1 MLTKNDIIHFYDRY
15 KKNLK
20 KEEQVIARLLQVK
33 DQEEWIDN
41 LKKKSRVMRSL
52 YIENEALLNMYVRP
66 FLENGDILSDE
77 LAEEF
82 LHQIIQ
88 ADQEGYMDDLAMREV
103 VEQLEPYFEKTDHLN
118 DYIWTIN
125 MIGSIYNRSSGVENG
140 KRSAQCYRKLQKLS
154 SRYFEIEDFEV
165 RKRIL
170 YSYYNYPVVL
180 FNFGMIGPKGIL
192 EEMERAIAFYTDER
206 VVALDGGRF
215 DFKQIMEELS
225 YDLLGN
231 YMIAS
236 ERDTVDPELLER
248 AGKEL
253 GSYYQSYL
261 DGGCRPYEVPDE
273 IYCNYHRYL
282 FFSGKMSFTEF
293 VEDYKRFC
301 DYSVEHDT
309 MDEEDADFTD
319 SRLFQ
324 VAVNH
329 LTNIIY
335 SLKYYE
341 KEYEGDP
348 NLGKECINQYIQVLR
363 RVPRAGNAAFVNDV
377 MYRSLCGL
385 LEMFADD
392 EEGSKILTN
401 ILMNRD
407 EITLIHASMVDKI
420 SHRILDA
427 VLKKKPELLV
437 GALGCTSVMEVL
449 EQPEKFFNF
458 MEESAKLFDI
468 GKLQIAEIINKQS
481 HRLTSREKKRIYE
494 HPKAGTKVLEK
505 IPSMQKYRD
514 MILGHHKSWDGK
526 MGYPKDFDNCASPDR
541 MLIEILRISDC
552 LDAATDFI
560 GRSYGTAKNFAQCL
574 EEFSLGKGTLYCQE
588 LIELLEGDAALQDE
602 LTYLLEAGRIRT
614 YYEVF
619 WGMMEPCDE
628 EQEKHLQERWKQM
641 ELDDQEEL
649 LGILHESGR
658 ENRSVIRALAR
669 NSLLILSVNMR
680 NGDYTVTYR
689 GKSGLFAHLENG
701 RYEDFLQNC
710 LAPAADAS
718 DWEKVRYKLRL
729 KALAK
734 SFSEQSGSYET
745 ELRIRTEHMMRWVRF
760 QFVQTDEINVI
771 PNQMIVIL
779 QDVHDTRS
787 RSEQLKQAMKEAYD
801 TAEHA
806 NRAKSL
812 FLTSMSHD
820 IRTPMNGIMGMT
832 QIARKHLD
840 DTARVG
846 DCLRKIEESSKQLL
860 GLINEVLDMAKI
872 ESGSA
877 QLKEEA
883 LSFPELV
890 DAVGEV
896 CRTDAERKHQQFEV
910 IVGGIRHGQV
920 LADPVKLRQILTNL
934 TANAVKYTPDGG
946 RVELLAEQVSLSKEG
961 YGSYRFIIRDNGIG
975 MSKEFQKQLFQPFS
989 REDNSMTNVTQGT
1002 GLGLSIVKS
1011 VIDMM
1016 GGSIEVQSVQGQG
1029 STFTVLLQ
1037 FALTQERAGESETEE
1052 EVRFD
1057 GHRILLAEDN
1067 ELNREIACELL
1078 SEIGLVVETAQNGQE
1093 AIESIVRRPDYYY
1106 ELVFMDI
1113 QMPVLNGYEATRK
1126 IRNAG
1131 KRYTDQLPIIAM
1143 TANVFQN
1150 DILEAIESGMNDH
1163 VTKPIDMKVLSGL
1176 LRRWLPE
1183 KGNVG
1188 HREAAV

>member
-1 MLTKNDIIHFYDRY
+1 
-15 KKNLK
+15 
-20 KEEQVIARLLQVK
+20 
-33 DQEEWIDN
+33 
-41 LKKKSRVMRSL
+41 
-52 YIENEALLNMYVRP
+52 
-66 FLENGDILSDE
+66 
-77 LAEEF
+77 
-82 LHQIIQ
+82 
-88 ADQEGYMDDLAMREV
+88 
-103 VEQLEPYFEKTDHLN
+103 
-118 DYIWTIN
+118 
-125 MIGSIYNRSSGVENG
+125 
-140 KRSAQCYRKLQKLS
+140 
-154 SRYFEIEDFEV
+154 
-165 RKRIL
+165 
-170 YSYYNYPVVL
+170 
-180 FNFGMIGPKGIL
+180 
-192 EEMERAIAFYTDER
+192 
-206 VVALDGGRF
+206 
-215 DFKQIMEELS
+215 
-225 YDLLGN
+225 
-231 YMIAS
+231 
-236 ERDTVDPELLER
+236 
-248 AGKEL
+248 
-253 GSYYQSYL
+253 
-261 DGGCRPYEVPDE
+261 
-273 IYCNYHRYL
+273 
-282 FFSGKMSFTEF
+282 
-293 VEDYKRFC
+293 
-301 DYSVEHDT
+301 
-309 MDEEDADFTD
+309 
-319 SRLFQ
+319 
-324 VAVNH
+324 
-329 LTNIIY
+329 
-335 SLKYYE
+335 
-341 KEYEGDP
+341 
-348 NLGKECINQYIQVLR
+348 
-363 RVPRAGNAAFVNDV
+363 
-377 MYRSLCGL
+377 
-385 LEMFADD
+385 
-392 EEGSKILTN
+392 
-401 ILMNRD
+401 
-407 EITLIHASMVDKI
+407 
-420 SHRILDA
+420 
-427 VLKKKPELLV
+427 
-437 GALGCTSVMEVL
+437 
-449 EQPEKFFNF
+449 
-458 MEESAKLFDI
+458 
-468 GKLQIAEIINKQS
+468 
-481 HRLTSREKKRIYE
+481 
-494 HPKAGTKVLEK
+494 
-505 IPSMQKYRD
+505 
-514 MILGHHKSWDGK
+514 
-526 MGYPKDFDNCASPDR
+526 
-541 MLIEILRISDC
+541 
-552 LDAATDFI
+552 
-560 GRSYGTAKNFAQCL
+560 
-574 EEFSLGKGTLYCQE
+574 
-588 LIELLEGDAALQDE
+588 
-602 LTYLLEAGRIRT
+602 
-614 YYEVF
+614 
-619 WGMMEPCDE
+619 
-628 EQEKHLQERWKQM
+628 
-641 ELDDQEEL
+641 
-649 LGILHESGR
+649 
-658 ENRSVIRALAR
+658 
-669 NSLLILSVNMR
+669 
-680 NGDYTVTYR
+680 
-689 GKSGLFAHLENG
+689 
-701 RYEDFLQNC
+701 
-710 LAPAADAS
+710 
-718 DWEKVRYKLRL
+718 
-729 KALAK
+729 
-734 SFSEQSGSYET
+734 
-745 ELRIRTEHMMRWVRF
+745 MRWARF

-787 RSEQLKQAMKEAYD
+787 RSEQLKQSMKEAYD
-801 TAEHA
+801 AAEHA

-840 DTARVG
+840 DTARVE

-883 LSFPELV
+883 LSLPELV
-890 DAVGEV
+890 EAVGEV
-896 CRTDAERKHQQFEV
+896 CRTDAERKHQQFDV

-946 RVELLAEQVSLSKEG
+946 QVELLAEQVSLSKDG

-975 MSKEFQKQLFQPFS
+975 MSEEFQKQLFQPFS

>member
-1 MLTKNDIIHFYDRY
+1 M
-15 KKNLK
+15 
-20 KEEQVIARLLQVK
+20 
-33 DQEEWIDN
+33 
-41 LKKKSRVMRSL
+41 
-52 YIENEALLNMYVRP
+52 
-66 FLENGDILSDE
+66 
-77 LAEEF
+77 
-82 LHQIIQ
+82 
-88 ADQEGYMDDLAMREV
+88 
-103 VEQLEPYFEKTDHLN
+103 
-118 DYIWTIN
+118 
-125 MIGSIYNRSSGVENG
+125 
-140 KRSAQCYRKLQKLS
+140 
-154 SRYFEIEDFEV
+154 
-165 RKRIL
+165 
-170 YSYYNYPVVL
+170 
-180 FNFGMIGPKGIL
+180 
-192 EEMERAIAFYTDER
+192 
-206 VVALDGGRF
+206 
-215 DFKQIMEELS
+215 
-225 YDLLGN
+225 
-231 YMIAS
+231 
-236 ERDTVDPELLER
+236 
-248 AGKEL
+248 
-253 GSYYQSYL
+253 
-261 DGGCRPYEVPDE
+261 
-273 IYCNYHRYL
+273 
-282 FFSGKMSFTEF
+282 
-293 VEDYKRFC
+293 
-301 DYSVEHDT
+301 
-309 MDEEDADFTD
+309 
-319 SRLFQ
+319 
-324 VAVNH
+324 
-329 LTNIIY
+329 
-335 SLKYYE
+335 
-341 KEYEGDP
+341 
-348 NLGKECINQYIQVLR
+348 
-363 RVPRAGNAAFVNDV
+363 
-377 MYRSLCGL
+377 
-385 LEMFADD
+385 
-392 EEGSKILTN
+392 
-401 ILMNRD
+401 
-407 EITLIHASMVDKI
+407 
-420 SHRILDA
+420 
-427 VLKKKPELLV
+427 
-437 GALGCTSVMEVL
+437 
-449 EQPEKFFNF
+449 
-458 MEESAKLFDI
+458 
-468 GKLQIAEIINKQS
+468 
-481 HRLTSREKKRIYE
+481 
-494 HPKAGTKVLEK
+494 
-505 IPSMQKYRD
+505 
-514 MILGHHKSWDGK
+514 
-526 MGYPKDFDNCASPDR
+526 
-541 MLIEILRISDC
+541 
-552 LDAATDFI
+552 
-560 GRSYGTAKNFAQCL
+560 
-574 EEFSLGKGTLYCQE
+574 
-588 LIELLEGDAALQDE
+588 
-602 LTYLLEAGRIRT
+602 
-614 YYEVF
+614 
-619 WGMMEPCDE
+619 
-628 EQEKHLQERWKQM
+628 
-641 ELDDQEEL
+641 
-649 LGILHESGR
+649 
-658 ENRSVIRALAR
+658 
-669 NSLLILSVNMR
+669 
-680 NGDYTVTYR
+680 
-689 GKSGLFAHLENG
+689 ENG

-820 IRTPMNGIMGMT
+820 VRTPMNGIMGMT

-840 DTARVG
+840 NTARVG

-883 LSFPELV
+883 LSLPELV

-1037 FALTQERAGESETEE
+1037 FALTQERAGEIETEE

-1163 VTKPIDMKVLSGL
+1163 VTKPIDMKVLSDL

>member
-20 KEEQVIARLLQVK
+20 KEELVIARLLK
-33 DQEEWIDN
+33 AEDEEAWIEN

-66 FLENGDILSDE
+66 FLENEDILNDA

-88 ADQEGYMDDLAMREV
+88 ADREGYMDDLAMREV
-103 VEQLEPYFEKTDHLN
+103 VERLEPYFEKKGNLN
-118 DYIWTIN
+118 ACIWTLN
-125 MIGSIYNRSSGVENG
+125 MIGSFYNRNSSVEDG
-140 KRSAQCYRKLQKLS
+140 KRSAQCYRRLQELS
-154 SRYFEIEDFEV
+154 DRYFEIEDFDV

-180 FNFGMIGPKGIL
+180 FNFGLIGPKGIL
-192 EEMERAIAFYTDER
+192 EEMERALAFYTDER
-206 VVALDGGRF
+206 VVALDGERF
-215 DFKQIMEELS
+215 DFKQIIEELN

-253 GSYYQSYL
+253 GRYYQSYL
-261 DGGCRPYEVPDE
+261 DEGCAPYEVPDE

-282 FFSGKMSFTEF
+282 FFSGKITFTEF

-309 MDEEDADFTD
+309 MEEDGDFTD

-348 NLGKECINQYIQVLR
+348 NLGRDCINQYIQVLR
-363 RVPRAGNAAFVNDV
+363 NVPRAGNAAFVNDV

-385 LEMFADD
+385 LEILTDD
-392 EEGSKILTN
+392 EEGSQVLTN

-407 EITLIHASMVDKI
+407 EITLIHSSMVEKI
-420 SHRILDA
+420 SHRILDT
-427 VLKKKPELLV
+427 VLKKRPELLV
-437 GALGCTSVMEVL
+437 GALECTSVIEVL
-449 EQPEKFFNF
+449 EQQEKFFNF

-481 HRLTSREKKRIYE
+481 RRLTGRERKRIYE
-494 HPKAGTKVLEK
+494 HPRAGTKVLEK

-526 MGYPKDFDNCASPDR
+526 MGYPKEFDNCASPSR
-541 MLIEILRISDC
+541 MLIELLRISDC

-560 GRSYGTAKNFAQCL
+560 GRSYSTPKSFAQCL
-574 EEFSLGKGTLYCQE
+574 EEFSQGKGGLYCEE
-588 LIELLEGDAALQDE
+588 LICLLEEDTELQED

-619 WGMMEPCDE
+619 RGMMGPE
-628 EQEKHLQERWKQM
+628 EEAGEGNLQERWKQV
-641 ELDDQEEL
+641 EPDEQEEL
-649 LGILHESGR
+649 LGILHESGQ
-658 ENRSVIRALAR
+658 ESRSVIRALAR

-680 NGDYTVTYR
+680 SGDYTVTYR
-689 GKSGLFAHLENG
+689 GKSRLFAELEDG
-701 RYEDFLQNC
+701 RYENFLQNC
-710 LAPAADAS
+710 LAPAADEA
-718 DWEKVRYKLRL
+718 DWEEVRYKLRL
-729 KALAK
+729 KTLAK
-734 SFSEQSGSYET
+734 SFAEQSGSYET
-745 ELRIRTEHMMRWVRF
+745 ELRICTDQVMRWVRF

-779 QDVHDTRS
+779 QDVHETRS
-787 RSEQLKQAMKEAYD
+787 RSEQLKEAMKEAYD
-801 TAEHA
+801 TAEKA

-820 IRTPMNGIMGMT
+820 IRTPMNGIIGMT

-840 DTARVG
+840 DTSRIE
-846 DCLRKIEESSKQLL
+846 DCLRKIEKSSKHLL

-872 ESGSA
+872 ESGSM

-883 LSFPELV
+883 LSLPELV
-890 DAVGEV
+890 EAVGEV
-896 CRTDAERKHQQFEV
+896 CRTDAEKKHQRFDV
-910 IVGGIRHGQV
+910 VVSGIWHEQV
-920 LADPVKLRQILTNL
+920 MADAVKLRQILTNL

-946 RVELLAEQVSLSKEG
+946 HIELLAEQLAIRKEG

-1002 GLGLSIVKS
+1002 GLGLSIVKA
-1011 VIDMM
+1011 VVDMM
-1016 GGSIEVQSVQGQG
+1016 DGSIEVKSVQGKG

-1037 FALTQERAGESETEE
+1037 LELAEKTKGENEQEE
-1052 EVRFD
+1052 EMHFD
-1057 GHRILLAEDN
+1057 GGRILLVEDN
-1067 ELNREIACELL
+1067 ELNREIALELL
-1078 SEIGLVVETAQNGQE
+1078 VDLGLVVEVATNGQE
-1093 AIESIVRRPDYYY
+1093 AIQCIERQPDCYY

-1113 QMPVLNGYEATRK
+1113 QMPVLNGYDATRK
-1126 IRNAG
+1126 IRAAG
-1131 KRYTDQLPIIAM
+1131 TKYTEGLPIIAM
-1143 TANVFQN
+1143 TANVFRD
-1150 DILEAIESGMNDH
+1150 DILEAVESGMNDY
-1163 VTKPIDMKVLSGL
+1163 VTKPIDMKVITGVLWK
-1176 LRRWLPE
+1176 WLHGSSAG
-1183 KGNVG
+1183 KKK
-1188 HREAAV
+1188 